1 MSREVVTQLEERG
14 CSVVRV
20 WAGHLVTS
28 LGAPI
33 CEAMRINVV
42 NTLTPSAA
50 IGLPVLLKTCLTRDC
65 SPEMAGFLVSVL
77 VVTNKPD
84 WLDCLDCSTAAPAWP
99 AVLGGTGPRSTPAKI
114 PAPVPLTTGQ
124 VS

>member
-33 CEAMRINVV
+33 CEAMRIV
-42 NTLTPSAA
+42 PASAS
-50 IGLPVLLKTCLTRDC
+50 I
-65 SPEMAGFLVSVL
+65 
-77 VVTNKPD
+77 NK
-84 WLDCLDCSTAAPAWP
+84 AN
-99 AVLGGTGPRSTPAKI
+99 
-114 PAPVPLTTGQ
+114 
-124 VS
+124 